1 MSQDTKFRVVQAPD
15 THKIRLELWRKYGD
29 KPDEWM
35 TDESLTDLTV
45 SEFKELVEYVL
56 SVTKRSNKHKQA
68 GG

>member
-1 MSQDTKFRVVQAPD
+1 MSQNTKFKVVQSPE

-45 SEFKELVEYVL
+45 SEFKELKNFL
-56 SVTKRSNKHKQA
+56 TDIFTKTKKEN
-68 GG
+68 